1 MNKTF
6 AVLGAGKFGSNL
18 ARQLYEDGCE
28 VLVVDHTEAHV
39 NEIADYVTHAVIG
52 DTTDERFLS
61 DIGIRDFYYVIISLA
76 SDIRASVITTVLCKE
91 LGAKYI
97 IAKATDDLH
106 AKLLLKTGADK
117 VIRPEKEAG
126 IRLAKSLVSGNFIDY
141 LELSDTYSVHE
152 IHIPKAWIGQTLLK
166 LDVRRKYD
174 VSVIG
179 IRRGEDILVTLD
191 PNAPLRQGDVL
202 ILIGANSGFEKIS
215 HLEV

>member
-28 VLVVDHTEAHV
+28 VLVVDHNEAHI
-39 NEIADYVTHAVIG
+39 NEIADSVTHALIG
-52 DTTDERFLS
+52 DTTDERFLK
-61 DIGIRDFYYVIISLA
+61 DIGIRDFDYVIISLA
-76 SDIRASVITTVLCKE
+76 SDIRASVITTVLCRE
-91 LGAKYI
+91 LGARYI

-126 IRLAKSLVSGNFIDY
+126 IRLAKSLVNGNIIDY

-152 IHIPKAWIGQTLLK
+152 IHIPKVWIGSTLAK
-166 LDVRRKYD
+166 LSLRKQYD

-179 IRRGEDILVTLD
+179 IRRADEILVTLD
-191 PNAPLRQGDVL
+191 PNEPLRENDVL
-202 ILIGANSGFEKIS
+202 ILIGANSGFDKIAQ
-215 HLEV
+215 LAA